1 MLASRAPDGSR
12 RRFDYGFALTPLEKT
27 LQDRRRVLRL
37 QDRCYA
43 GGYLGTSDPERI
55 CHEAD
60 RAFFWDVVHPTALRH
75 CGIAYF
81 VERAMADAG
90 VLQRAPSAEE
100 HRAYCEATA
109 SR

>member
-1 MLASRAPDGSR
+1 MQNHSFGGAVSAPH
-12 RRFDYGFALTPLEKT
+12 EKT
-27 LQDRRRVLRL
+27 LHDGRRALRI
-37 QDRCYA
+37 QEQCYA

-60 RAFFWDVVHPTALRH
+60 HAFFWDVVHPTTLTH
-75 CGIAYF
+75 CWIAYF

-90 VLQRAPSAEE
+90 LLQRAPSAEE